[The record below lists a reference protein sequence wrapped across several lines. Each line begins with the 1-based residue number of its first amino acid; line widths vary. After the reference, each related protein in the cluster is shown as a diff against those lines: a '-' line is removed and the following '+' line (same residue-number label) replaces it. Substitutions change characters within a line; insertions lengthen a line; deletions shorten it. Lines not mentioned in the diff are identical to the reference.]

1 MKLHPVLKLSAG
13 CGATGRQDVVVRAA
27 GYGCSAGSE
36 HGGRVWCYA
45 VVIFNACSCN
55 VM

>member
-13 CGATGRQDVVVRAA
+13 CGATGRQDVVVRVA
-27 GYGCSAGSE
+27 GSGCSAGSVL
-36 HGGRVWCYA
+36 GGSAWCYA
-45 VVIFNACSCN
+45 VVILNAFSCN